1 MLPAIFP
8 RKRPAV
14 TITCLRR
21 VIMESLEGQLLLA
34 SPQLLDPNFV
44 RTVVLLV
51 EHNDMGALGLVI
63 NRPTGKT
70 VQELWKQVGES
81 PCESQQPVHL
91 GGPVSGPLMAI
102 HTADGLAE
110 MEVVEGVFF
119 AAKKQ
124 NLDELVRRDESL
136 SSSLSATPAGAPGN
150 WRARL
155 NRGPG
160 GRSPPSWKIFST
172 RPTTSGSDSCNG
184 PWPACCRICSA
195 SSTSP
200 PIRR

>member
-1 MLPAIFP
+1 
-8 RKRPAV
+8 
-14 TITCLRR
+14 
-21 VIMESLEGQLLLA
+21 MESLEGQLLLA

-91 GGPVSGPLMAI
+91 GGPVQGPLMAI

-110 MEVVEGVFF
+110 MEIAEGVFF

-124 NLDELVRRDESL
+124 NLDELVRRDVPFKLFVGHSGWGPGQLEGEIEQ
-136 SSSLSATPAGAPGN
+136 GA
-150 WRARL
+150 WRAIPAKLEDVFDAADDLWQRL
-155 NRGPG
+155 MQRAVAGVLPEMLG
-160 GRSPPSWKIFST
+160 IKHVPIDPSL
-172 RPTTSGSDSCNG
+172 N
-184 PWPACCRICSA
+184 
-195 SSTSP
+195 
-200 PIRR
+200 

>member
-1 MLPAIFP
+1 
-8 RKRPAV
+8 
-14 TITCLRR
+14 
-21 VIMESLEGQLLLA
+21 MESLEGQLLLA

-110 MEVVEGVFF
+110 MEIAEGVFF

-124 NLDELVRRDESL
+124 NLDELVRRDVPFQAL
-136 SSSLSATPAGAPGN
+136 CRPL
-150 WRARL
+150 RL
-155 NRGPG
+155 GPRTIG
-160 GRSPPSWKIFST
+160 GRDRAGGLAGDPRQVGRCFRRCRRPLAATHAKGRGRRAAGNARNQAYSPRSVAELSECLYNPWVSMYFST
-172 RPTTSGSDSCNG
+172 ARGV
-184 PWPACCRICSA
+184 R
-195 SSTSP
+195 
-200 PIRR
+200 

>member
-1 MLPAIFP
+1 
-8 RKRPAV
+8 
-14 TITCLRR
+14 
-21 VIMESLEGQLLLA
+21 MESLEGQLLLA

-110 MEVVEGVFF
+110 MEIADGLFF

-124 NLDELVRRDESL
+124 NLDELVRRDERFKIFVGHSGWGPGQL
-136 SSSLSATPAGAPGN
+136 EGEIEQGA
-150 WRARL
+150 WRAIPAKLEDVFDAADDLWQRL
-155 NRGPG
+155 MQRAVAGVLPEMLG
-160 GRSPPSWKIFST
+160 IKHIPLDPSL
-172 RPTTSGSDSCNG
+172 N
-184 PWPACCRICSA
+184 
-195 SSTSP
+195 
-200 PIRR
+200 

>member
-1 MLPAIFP
+1 
-8 RKRPAV
+8 
-14 TITCLRR
+14 
-21 VIMESLEGQLLLA
+21 MESLEGQFLLA

-81 PCESQQPVHL
+81 PCESRQAVHL
-91 GGPVSGPLMAI
+91 GGPVSGPVMAV

-110 MEVVEGVFF
+110 MEVIAGVFF

-124 NLDELVRRDESL
+124 NLDALVRCGKHFKLFVGHSGWGPGQLEGEIEQGAWRAVPAKLEDVFDTSDDL
-136 SSSLSATPAGAPGN
+136 WQRLMQRTVAGALPKMLGIKHIPPDPS
-150 WRARL
+150 L
-155 NRGPG
+155 N
-160 GRSPPSWKIFST
+160 
-172 RPTTSGSDSCNG
+172 
-184 PWPACCRICSA
+184 
-195 SSTSP
+195 
-200 PIRR
+200 